1 MTLALTVILI
11 ESTANTSFGLPL
23 MMSLLIAKWVGDL
36 FNHGILE
43 IAIEAK
49 VRKRKEN
56 VIFCPFPPLKLNSRE
71 FLFLVGTLLL
81 HFANSRLAT

>member
-43 IAIEAK
+43 ISIEAK
-49 VRKRKEN
+49 VWM
-56 VIFCPFPPLKLNSRE
+56 VF
-71 FLFLVGTLLL
+71 
-81 HFANSRLAT
+81 